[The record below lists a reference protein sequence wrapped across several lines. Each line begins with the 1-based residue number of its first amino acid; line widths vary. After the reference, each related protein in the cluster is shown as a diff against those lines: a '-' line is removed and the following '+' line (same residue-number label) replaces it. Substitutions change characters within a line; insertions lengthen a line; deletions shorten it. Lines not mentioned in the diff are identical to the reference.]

1 MQENED
7 TIAKKLVE
15 VIYNFAQLQQQC
27 DSLDLKQSV
36 KEIDA
41 SKLSLSRVHVSDEI
55 IFVKN
60 QLRAKIGKLA
70 QKRDE
75 FMSKIYSM
83 MTDFLTQVK
92 NNGADDFMPPEN

>member
-1 MQENED
+1 
-7 TIAKKLVE
+7 
-15 VIYNFAQLQQQC
+15 
-27 DSLDLKQSV
+27 
-36 KEIDA
+36 
-41 SKLSLSRVHVSDEI
+41 VSDEI